1 VAAGQTHAADGSRN
15 TPTEPARRWVAD
27 RSSALA
33 FAGCGA
39 AVISFWFDGHT
50 VSKGF
55 RPLHAIANSVH
66 VVAGSVWMGG
76 VVAMAVVM
84 WMRHRRGV
92 APRALEFVVRFSSI
106 ASVALAAV
114 IVAGLIMAVSVLD
127 SVSELTGT
135 EWGQVLLLKTAAA
148 GLAMVGG
155 AYNHFRLLPALEADP
170 DSPELHE
177 QLRSVI
183 TAEAIML
190 SFVVVVTAWLVSSAS

>member
-1 VAAGQTHAADGSRN
+1 
-15 TPTEPARRWVAD
+15 
-27 RSSALA
+27 
-33 FAGCGA
+33 
-39 AVISFWFDGHT
+39 VISFWFDGHT
-50 VSKGF
+50 VSKGI

-76 VVAMAVVM
+76 VVAMAAVM

-92 APRALEFVVRFSSI
+92 APRALELVVRFSSV
-106 ASVALAAV
+106 AAVALGAV

-127 SVSELTGT
+127 SVGELTGT

-170 DSPELHE
+170 DSPVLHE

-190 SFVVVVTAWLVSSAS
+190 SFVVVVTAWLVSSAT